1 MEAIKKKIA
10 ALKLEMDAANEK
22 VEVNETK
29 AKQENIRADRLNDD
43 LRDLQK
49 RLTQLE
55 RDYGITKA
63 NLEQS
68 TADLEQCEKSW
79 SKAEQDRTVLT
90 KRVQEIEASL
100 TKKEELRLTAQ
111 LKLARATELA
121 DDAQRMCNV
130 LADRS
135 RLDEERMEK
144 LMSELKDAR
153 LIAEDADSKSDEI
166 ARKLQFVEEE
176 LEAAEERV
184 KTSEAKIVER
194 EDELFI
200 VQNIVKSLEVSEE
213 KVSYNALPKS
223 LFAMY
228 FSIIF
233 EFQANQRVEDFKIQ
247 LKSLKKKLK
256 EAEKRAINA
265 ERTVKTLIKEVDM
278 KEDELKEEKEKYKAV
293 CDDMD
298 ATFAEMTG
306 Y

>member
-49 RLTQLE
+49 RLSQLE
-55 RDYGITKA
+55 RDYTVTKS

-90 KRVQEIEASL
+90 KKVQEIEASL
-100 TKKEELRLTAQ
+100 TKKEELRLSATI
-111 LKLARATELA
+111 KLARATELA

-153 LIAEDADSKSDEI
+153 LIAEDADAKSDEI

-213 KVSYNALPKS
+213 K
-223 LFAMY
+223 
-228 FSIIF
+228 
-233 EFQANQRVEDFKIQ
+233 ANQRVEDFKVQ
-247 LKSLKKKLK
+247 LKLLKKKLK
-256 EAEKRAINA
+256 EAEKRAITA
-265 ERTVKTLIKEVDM
+265 ERTVKTLLKEVDM
-278 KEDELKEEKEKYKAV
+278 KEDELREEKEKYKAV

>member
-10 ALKLEMDAANEK
+10 ALKLEMDVANEK

-49 RLTQLE
+49 RLIQLE
-55 RDYGITKA
+55 RDYTITKTS
-63 NLEQS
+63 LEQS

-79 SKAEQDRTVLT
+79 SRAEQDRTVLT

-100 TKKEELRLTAQ
+100 MKKEELRLSATI
-111 LKLARATELA
+111 KLARATELA

-130 LADRS
+130 LTDRS

-144 LMSELKDAR
+144 LTSELKDAR
-153 LIAEDADSKSDEI
+153 LIAEDADAKSDEI

-213 KVSYNALPKS
+213 K
-223 LFAMY
+223 
-228 FSIIF
+228 
-233 EFQANQRVEDFKIQ
+233 ANQRVEDFKMQ

-265 ERTVKTLIKEVDM
+265 ERMVKTLLKEVDM
-278 KEDELKEEKEKYKAV
+278 KEDELREEKEKYKAV

-298 ATFAEMTG
+298 ATFAEMSG
-306 Y
+306 F

>member
-10 ALKLEMDAANEK
+10 ALKQEMDAANEK
-22 VEVNETK
+22 VEANEAK
-29 AKQENIRADRLNDD
+29 ARSENFRADKLNDD
-43 LRDLQK
+43 VRDLQK
-49 RLTQLE
+49 KLAQLE
-55 RDYGITKA
+55 RDYGITKT

-79 SKAEQDRTVLT
+79 SKAEQDRTTLT
-90 KRVQEIEASL
+90 KRVQEIEATL
-100 TKKEELRLTAQ
+100 TKKEELRLSAQ

-121 DDAQRMCNV
+121 DDAQRMCKV
-130 LADRS
+130 LEDRS

-144 LMSELKDAR
+144 LMHELKDAR
-153 LIAEDADSKSDEI
+153 LIAEDADAKSDEI
-166 ARKLQFVEEE
+166 SKKLQFVEEE
-176 LEAAEERV
+176 LEGAEERV

-213 KVSYNALPKS
+213 K
-223 LFAMY
+223 
-228 FSIIF
+228 
-233 EFQANQRVEDFKIQ
+233 ANQRVEEFKVQ
-247 LKSLKKKLK
+247 LKQLKKKLR
-256 EAEKRAINA
+256 EAEKRAIHA
-265 ERTVKTLIKEVDM
+265 ERTVKKLLKDVDM
-278 KEDELKEEKEKYKAV
+278 KEDELREEKEKYKAV

>member
-10 ALKLEMDAANEK
+10 ALKLEMDVASEK

-43 LRDLQK
+43 LRDLEKKLVQM
-49 RLTQLE
+49 E
-55 RDYGITKA
+55 RDYSVTKA

-79 SKAEQDRTVLT
+79 SKAEQDRTILT
-90 KRVQEIEASL
+90 KKVQEIEASL
-100 TKKEELRLTAQ
+100 HKKEELRLSAQ
-111 LKLARATELA
+111 TKLARATELA

-135 RLDEERMEK
+135 RLDEERMGK

-153 LIAEDADSKSDEI
+153 LIAEDADAKSDEI

-184 KTSEAKIVER
+184 KTSEAKIIER

-213 KVSYNALPKS
+213 K
-223 LFAMY
+223 
-228 FSIIF
+228 
-233 EFQANQRVEDFKIQ
+233 ANQRVEEFKIQ

-256 EAEKRAINA
+256 EAEKRAITA
-265 ERTVKTLIKEVDM
+265 ERTVKTLLKEVDM
-278 KEDELKEEKEKYKAV
+278 KEDELREEKEKYKAV

-298 ATFAEMTG
+298 LTFAEMTG

>member
-10 ALKLEMDAANEK
+10 ALKLEMDAASEK

-43 LRDLQK
+43 LSDLQK
-49 RLTQLE
+49 RLSQLE
-55 RDYGITKA
+55 RDYTVTKD

-90 KRVQEIEASL
+90 KKVQEIEASL
-100 TKKEELRLTAQ
+100 TKKEELRLSATI
-111 LKLARATELA
+111 KLARATELA
-121 DDAQRMCNV
+121 DDALRMCNV

-153 LIAEDADSKSDEI
+153 LIAEDADAKSDEI
-166 ARKLQFVEEE
+166 AKKLQFVEEE

-213 KVSYNALPKS
+213 K
-223 LFAMY
+223 
-228 FSIIF
+228 
-233 EFQANQRVEDFKIQ
+233 ANQRVEDFKLQ
-247 LKSLKKKLK
+247 LKSSKKKLK
-256 EAEKRAINA
+256 EAEKRAITA
-265 ERTVKTLIKEVDM
+265 ERTVKALLKEVDM
-278 KEDELKEEKEKYKAV
+278 KEDELREEKEKYKAV

-298 ATFAEMTG
+298 ATFADMTG

>member
-10 ALKLEMDAANEK
+10 ALKLEMEAAIEK
-22 VEVNETK
+22 VELNETK
-29 AKQENIRADRLNDD
+29 AKQENMRADKLNDEV
-43 LRDLQK
+43 RDLQK
-49 RLTQLE
+49 RLVQLEKDYTTAKTQL
-55 RDYGITKA
+55 D
-63 NLEQS
+63 QS

-79 SKAEQDRTVLT
+79 SRAEQDRTTLT

-111 LKLARATELA
+111 VKLARASELA
-121 DDAQRMCNV
+121 DDARRMCKV
-130 LADRS
+130 LEDRS
-135 RLDEERMEK
+135 RLDEERTEK
-144 LMSELKDAR
+144 LMAELKDAR
-153 LIAEDADSKSDEI
+153 LIAEDADAKSDEI

-176 LEAAEERV
+176 LEGAEERV

-213 KVSYNALPKS
+213 K
-223 LFAMY
+223 
-228 FSIIF
+228 
-233 EFQANQRVEDFKIQ
+233 ANQRVEEFKVQ
-247 LKSLKKKLK
+247 LKALKKKLK
-256 EAEKRAINA
+256 EAEKRAILA
-265 ERTVKTLIKEVDM
+265 ERTVKALLKEVDT
-278 KEDELKEEKEKYKAV
+278 KEDELREEKEKYKAV

>member
-10 ALKLEMDAANEK
+10 ALKMEMDAANEK

-29 AKQENIRADRLNDD
+29 AKQEDIRADRLNDD

-49 RLTQLE
+49 RLIQLE
-55 RDYGITKA
+55 RDYTVTKA

-90 KRVQEIEASL
+90 KKVQEIEATL

-130 LADRS
+130 LTERS

-213 KVSYNALPKS
+213 K
-223 LFAMY
+223 
-228 FSIIF
+228 
-233 EFQANQRVEDFKIQ
+233 ANQRVEDFKLQ

-256 EAEKRAINA
+256 EAEKRAIHA
-265 ERTVKTLIKEVDM
+265 ERTVKTLLKEVDT
-278 KEDELKEEKEKYKAV
+278 KEDELREEKEKYKAV

>member
-10 ALKLEMDAANEK
+10 ALKQEMDAANEK
-22 VEVNETK
+22 VEANEAK
-29 AKQENIRADRLNDD
+29 ARSENFRADKLNDD
-43 LRDLQK
+43 VRDLQK
-49 RLTQLE
+49 KLAQLE
-55 RDYGITKA
+55 RDYGITKT

-79 SKAEQDRTVLT
+79 SKAEQDRTTLT
-90 KRVQEIEASL
+90 KRVQEIEATL
-100 TKKEELRLTAQ
+100 TKKEELRLSAQ

-121 DDAQRMCNV
+121 DDAQRMCKV
-130 LADRS
+130 LEDRS

-144 LMSELKDAR
+144 LMHELKDAR
-153 LIAEDADSKSDEI
+153 LIAEDADAKSDEI
-166 ARKLQFVEEE
+166 SKKLQFVEEE
-176 LEAAEERV
+176 LEGAEERV

-213 KVSYNALPKS
+213 K
-223 LFAMY
+223 
-228 FSIIF
+228 
-233 EFQANQRVEDFKIQ
+233 ANQRVEEFKVQ
-247 LKSLKKKLK
+247 LKQLKKKLR
-256 EAEKRAINA
+256 EAEKRAVHA
-265 ERTVKTLIKEVDM
+265 ERTVKKLLKDVDM
-278 KEDELKEEKEKYKAV
+278 KEDELREEKEKYKAV

>member
-49 RLTQLE
+49 RLSQLE
-55 RDYGITKA
+55 RDYTVTKA

-100 TKKEELRLTAQ
+100 TKKEELRLSAT

-121 DDAQRMCNV
+121 DDALRMCNV

-153 LIAEDADSKSDEI
+153 LIAEDADAKSDEI
-166 ARKLQFVEEE
+166 AKKLQNIFC
-176 LEAAEERV
+176 R
-184 KTSEAKIVER
+184 KIVER

-213 KVSYNALPKS
+213 K
-223 LFAMY
+223 
-228 FSIIF
+228 
-233 EFQANQRVEDFKIQ
+233 ANQRVEDFKLQ
-247 LKSLKKKLK
+247 LKSSKKKLK
-256 EAEKRAINA
+256 EAEKRAITA
-265 ERTVKTLIKEVDM
+265 ERTVKALLKEVDT
-278 KEDELKEEKEKYKAV
+278 KEDELREEKEKYKAV

-298 ATFAEMTG
+298 ATYADMTG

>member
-55 RDYGITKA
+55 RDYTVTKV
-63 NLEQS
+63 NFEQS

-100 TKKEELRLTAQ
+100 TKKEELRLSAT

-130 LADRS
+130 LTDRS

-144 LMSELKDAR
+144 LTSELKDAR
-153 LIAEDADSKSDEI
+153 LIAEDADAKSDEI
-166 ARKLQFVEEE
+166 AKKLQFVEEE

-213 KVSYNALPKS
+213 K
-223 LFAMY
+223 
-228 FSIIF
+228 
-233 EFQANQRVEDFKIQ
+233 ANQRVEDFKVQ

-256 EAEKRAINA
+256 EAEKRAISA
-265 ERTVKTLIKEVDM
+265 ERMVKALLKEVDM
-278 KEDELKEEKEKYKAV
+278 KEDELREEKEKYKAV

>member
-10 ALKLEMDAANEK
+10 ALKMEMDAANEK
-22 VEVNETK
+22 VETNETK
-29 AKQENIRADRLNDD
+29 ARQENMRADSLNDD
-43 LRDLQK
+43 VRDLQK
-49 RLTQLE
+49 KLTQLE
-55 RDYGITKA
+55 RDYVVAKA

-79 SKAEQDRTVLT
+79 SRAEQDRTSLT

-111 LKLARATELA
+111 LKLGRATELA

-130 LADRS
+130 MEDRG
-135 RLDEERMEK
+135 RLDEERTEK
-144 LMSELKDAR
+144 LMQELKDAR
-153 LIAEDADSKSDEI
+153 LIAEDADAKSDEI
-166 ARKLQFVEEE
+166 SKKLQFVEEE

-184 KTSEAKIVER
+184 KTSEAKIIER

-213 KVSYNALPKS
+213 K
-223 LFAMY
+223 
-228 FSIIF
+228 
-233 EFQANQRVEDFKIQ
+233 ANQRVADFKIQ
-247 LKSLKKKLK
+247 LKEQKKKLRA
-256 EAEKRAINA
+256 AEKRAILA
-265 ERTVKTLIKEVDM
+265 ERTVKNLLKEVDM
-278 KEDELKEEKEKYKAV
+278 KEDELREEKEKYKAV

>member
-29 AKQENIRADRLNDD
+29 AKQENVRADRLNDD
-43 LRDLQK
+43 LGDLQK
-49 RLTQLE
+49 RLSQLE
-55 RDYGITKA
+55 RDYTVTKA

-100 TKKEELRLTAQ
+100 TKKEELRLSAT

-153 LIAEDADSKSDEI
+153 LIAEDADAKSDEI
-166 ARKLQFVEEE
+166 AKKLQFVEEE

-184 KTSEAKIVER
+184 KTSEAIVER

-213 KVSYNALPKS
+213 K
-223 LFAMY
+223 
-228 FSIIF
+228 
-233 EFQANQRVEDFKIQ
+233 ANQRVEDFKLQ
-247 LKSLKKKLK
+247 LKSTKKKLK
-256 EAEKRAINA
+256 EAEKRAITA
-265 ERTVKTLIKEVDM
+265 ERTVKTLLKEMDM
-278 KEDELKEEKEKYKAV
+278 KEDELREEKEKYKAV

>member
-43 LRDLQK
+43 TRDLQK

-55 RDYGITKA
+55 RDYSIAKT

-79 SKAEQDRTVLT
+79 SKAEQDRTILT

-100 TKKEELRLTAQ
+100 HKKEELRLSAQ
-111 LKLARATELA
+111 SKLARATELA

-153 LIAEDADSKSDEI
+153 LIAEDADAKSDEI
-166 ARKLQFVEEE
+166 AKKLQFVEEE

-213 KVSYNALPKS
+213 K
-223 LFAMY
+223 
-228 FSIIF
+228 
-233 EFQANQRVEDFKIQ
+233 ANQRVEDFKVQ

-256 EAEKRAINA
+256 EAEKRAITA
-265 ERTVKTLIKEVDM
+265 ERTVKTLLKDVDM
-278 KEDELKEEKEKYKAV
+278 KEDELREEKEKYKAV

-298 ATFAEMTG
+298 ATYAEMTG

>member
-43 LRDLQK
+43 LGDLQK
-49 RLTQLE
+49 RLSQLE
-55 RDYGITKA
+55 RDYTVTKA

-90 KRVQEIEASL
+90 KKVQEIEASL
-100 TKKEELRLTAQ
+100 TKKEELRLSATI
-111 LKLARATELA
+111 KLARATELA

-213 KVSYNALPKS
+213 K
-223 LFAMY
+223 
-228 FSIIF
+228 
-233 EFQANQRVEDFKIQ
+233 ANQRVEDFKVQ

-256 EAEKRAINA
+256 EAEKRAITA
-265 ERTVKTLIKEVDM
+265 ERTVKTLLKEVDM
-278 KEDELKEEKEKYKAV
+278 KEDELREEKEKYKAV

-298 ATFAEMTG
+298 LTFAEMTG

>member
-22 VEVNETK
+22 VELNETK

-43 LRDLQK
+43 LRDLEK
-49 RLTQLE
+49 RLVQLE
-55 RDYGITKA
+55 RDYSITKT

-79 SKAEQDRTVLT
+79 SKAEQDRTILT
-90 KRVQEIEASL
+90 KRVQEIEAL
-100 TKKEELRLTAQ
+100 LHKKEELRLSAQ
-111 LKLARATELA
+111 SKLARATELA

-144 LMSELKDAR
+144 LMAELKDAR
-153 LIAEDADSKSDEI
+153 LIAEDADAKSDEI
-166 ARKLQFVEEE
+166 AKKLQFVEEE

-213 KVSYNALPKS
+213 K
-223 LFAMY
+223 
-228 FSIIF
+228 
-233 EFQANQRVEDFKIQ
+233 ANQRVEDFKVQ

-256 EAEKRAINA
+256 EAEKRAITA
-265 ERTVKTLIKEVDM
+265 ERTVKTLLKEVDM
-278 KEDELKEEKEKYKAV
+278 KEDELREEKEKYKAV

>member
-10 ALKLEMDAANEK
+10 ALKLEMDVANEK

-43 LRDLQK
+43 LRDLEK
-49 RLTQLE
+49 KLVQLE
-55 RDYGITKA
+55 RDYSIAKTQ
-63 NLEQS
+63 LEQS

-79 SKAEQDRTVLT
+79 SKAEQDRTILT
-90 KRVQEIEASL
+90 KKVQEIEVTL
-100 TKKEELRLTAQ
+100 HKKEELRLSAQ
-111 LKLARATELA
+111 TKLARATELA

-135 RLDEERMEK
+135 RLDEERMAK

-153 LIAEDADSKSDEI
+153 LIAEDADAKSDEI

-184 KTSEAKIVER
+184 KTSEAKIIER

-213 KVSYNALPKS
+213 K
-223 LFAMY
+223 
-228 FSIIF
+228 
-233 EFQANQRVEDFKIQ
+233 ANQRVEDFKIQ

-256 EAEKRAINA
+256 EAEKRAITA
-265 ERTVKTLIKEVDM
+265 ERTVKTLLKEVDM
-278 KEDELKEEKEKYKAV
+278 KEDELREEKEKYKAV
-293 CDDMD
+293 CNDMD
-298 ATFAEMTG
+298 LTFAEMTG